1 MLNEIISSS
10 DKAIAIRRGINS
22 EIGADEDGAKGTS
35 NDLLLQGIEEPVV
48 EDGTFVGVAEIVD
61 GVVHLVVGEGVIRLV
76 TTDEAPERF
85 VLQVIIGF
93 ADIGLEVGGIAY
105 VIVPNVVELLDEFIG
120 EVDERGI
127 DTAAFDEVDH
137 R

>member
-1 MLNEIISSS
+1 M
-10 DKAIAIRRGINS
+10 DS

-76 TTDEAPERF
+76 TTDETPEGF

-93 ADIGLEVGGIAY
+93 ADIGLELGGIAY

-120 EVDERGI
+120 EIYEGGV
-127 DTAAFDEVDH
+127 DTATFDEIDH